1 MARAPLGAR
10 GHRVSKPQSTI
21 KSCVAATYRVDCV
34 AATQLFLL
42 YCNSDTRAARTYGAF
57 ARAYYCQR
65 CARRT
70 ESTISII
77 SMCPFIRNCAV
88 CSGDI

>member
-65 CARRT
+65 CSAAHLPLRGFWAIGLT
-70 ESTISII
+70 GSFS
-77 SMCPFIRNCAV
+77 
-88 CSGDI
+88 